1 MVQPVS
7 PKVSNYAVFAAT
19 LAYACIPTALNH
31 TLHKIRHANKVCMS
45 FMLSAR
51 KLEYPQCHVNK
62 LHFSAG
68 VIDYEPME
76 MMVTL
81 SGQNHFEELIIPI
94 MDDTEYDGPDNEEF
108 FVQVRLA
115 PNGQNS
121 ERVRISADL
130 AEVSVNIIDNDRRPG
145 IMWYNNILYTF

>member
-1 MVQPVS
+1 M
-7 PKVSNYAVFAAT
+7 
-19 LAYACIPTALNH
+19 
-31 TLHKIRHANKVCMS
+31 
-45 FMLSAR
+45 
-51 KLEYPQCHVNK
+51 
-62 LHFSAG
+62 HFSTG

-81 SGQNHFEELIIPI
+81 SGQNPFEELIIPI
-94 MDDTEYDGPDNEEF
+94 MDDTEYDGPDDEEF

-145 IMWYNNILYTF
+145 IT

>member
-1 MVQPVS
+1 
-7 PKVSNYAVFAAT
+7 
-19 LAYACIPTALNH
+19 
-31 TLHKIRHANKVCMS
+31 
-45 FMLSAR
+45 
-51 KLEYPQCHVNK
+51 
-62 LHFSAG
+62 
-68 VIDYEPME
+68 

-81 SGQNHFEELIIPI
+81 SGQNPFEELIIPI
-94 MDDTEYDGPDNEEF
+94 MDDTEYDGPDDEKF

-145 IMWYNNILYTF
+145 IT